1 MNCKYFDRSRR
12 MSLNPKTNSAFSLQF
27 YQYCIHARCQT
38 LYLLGFSVKDDK
50 YEDDDD
56 IIYDLY
62 KNEDF
67 SLIDTV
73 KECSLLEP
81 KLFDQN
87 DMCGLICD
95 QDVNLIAMIL
105 KEFVVFVF
113 QSLLQ
118 THCHCLSLAQ
128 KSV

>member
-1 MNCKYFDRSRR
+1 MNCKHFDRRRR
-12 MSLNPKTNSAFSLQF
+12 MSFNQKANPAFSLQF
-27 YQYCIHARCQT
+27 YQYRIHARCQT
-38 LYLLGFSVKDDK
+38 LNLVGFSVKDDK

-56 IIYDLY
+56 IIYGVY

-67 SLIDTV
+67 SLVDTI

-95 QDVNLIAMIL
+95 QDINLIAMIL
-105 KEFVVFVF
+105 KEFVAYLYS
-113 QSLLQ
+113 SLCYKLIVIVY
-118 THCHCLSLAQ
+118 H
-128 KSV
+128 